1 MFSFSDNHKS
11 IKEINTM
18 FSSGSLIVD
27 ESYQRRSVWGEKDKI
42 RLIETIL
49 LKLVIPE
56 VFFWKAET
64 DPETGESVT
73 HIVDGQQRIKAISSF
88 IDNEIVITA
97 GNPSGIAATASE
109 EQSIIISRNE

>member
-1 MFSFSDNHKS
+1 
-11 IKEINTM
+11 M

-56 VFFWKAET
+56 VFFGKQRQIQKQ
-64 DPETGESVT
+64 ES
-73 HIVDGQQRIKAISSF
+73 R
-88 IDNEIVITA
+88 
-97 GNPSGIAATASE
+97 
-109 EQSIIISRNE
+109 